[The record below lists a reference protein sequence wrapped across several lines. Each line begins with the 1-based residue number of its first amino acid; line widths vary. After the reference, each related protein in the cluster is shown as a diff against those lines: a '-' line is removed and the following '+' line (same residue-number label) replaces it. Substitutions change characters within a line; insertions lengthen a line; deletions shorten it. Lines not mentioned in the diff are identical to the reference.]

1 MLCLKIFR
9 YLHIHWLI
17 HGFSLLNDVKCT
29 RFAGLNPHIPHL
41 QTDPMTSSKAQTMPW
56 QAITM
61 PDKRGGFP
69 SRGREVPQQM
79 PTIAMP

>member
-1 MLCLKIFR
+1 MR

-17 HGFSLLNDVKCT
+17 PGFSLLNDVKCT
-29 RFAGLNPHIPHL
+29 RFAGLNPPYPPSS
-41 QTDPMTSSKAQTMPW
+41 DRPWGPMTSSKAQTMPW

-69 SRGREVPQQM
+69 SRGREVPQQRQQM
-79 PTIAMP
+79 PTIAC

>member
-1 MLCLKIFR
+1 
-9 YLHIHWLI
+9 
-17 HGFSLLNDVKCT
+17 
-29 RFAGLNPHIPHL
+29 
-41 QTDPMTSSKAQTMPW
+41 MTSSKAQTMPW